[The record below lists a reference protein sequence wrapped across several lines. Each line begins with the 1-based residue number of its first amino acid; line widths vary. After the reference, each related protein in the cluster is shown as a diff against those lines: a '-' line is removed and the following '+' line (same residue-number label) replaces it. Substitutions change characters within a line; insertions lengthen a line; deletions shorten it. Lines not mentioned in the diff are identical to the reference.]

1 MGVALKYM
9 GLGLALG
16 AAWGGIARSGLAQ
29 PTQTDRPSI
38 IRVEADD
45 NDGDEPLV
53 TIGAAPAIVPGVSG
67 DVIGVEL
74 TLDSSVA
81 RRFGVRCSYELID
94 GRGIT
99 VQRPVTAELASVVSG
114 SAVRSEVAL
123 LIIPAGLADGRF
135 EIRIAVAAADGV
147 QGTLQVAERYIT
159 ISHGRVTPTKREEW
173 LPPASANQGGQ

>member
-29 PTQTDRPSI
+29 SKQADPPSI

-53 TIGAAPAIVPGVSG
+53 TIGSAPRAIVRGVSG
-67 DVIGVEL
+67 DVIEVEL
-74 TLDSSVA
+74 ALDSSAA

-94 GRGIT
+94 SRGIT
-99 VQRPVTAELASVVSG
+99 VQRPVIAQLNAVAPD
-114 SAVRSEVAL
+114 SAVAL
-123 LIIPAGLADGRF
+123 LVVPAGLADGRF

-147 QGTLQVAERYIT
+147 QGTLQIAERYVA
-159 ISHGRVTPTKREEW
+159 ISHGRVTATTREEW
-173 LPPASANQGGQ
+173 LPPASASPGGQQ

>member
-29 PTQTDRPSI
+29 SKQADRPSI
-38 IRVEADD
+38 IRLEADD

-53 TIGAAPAIVPGVSG
+53 TIGQTPRAIVPGVSG
-67 DVIGVEL
+67 DVIEVEL
-74 TLDSSVA
+74 ALDSSAA
-81 RRFGVRCSYELID
+81 RRFGVRCSYELLD

-99 VQRPVTAELASVVSG
+99 VQRPVIAQLTAVAPD
-114 SAVRSEVAL
+114 SAVAL
-123 LIIPAGLADGRF
+123 LVVPAGLADGRF

-147 QGTLQVAERYIT
+147 QGTLQLAERYVAIR
-159 ISHGRVTPTKREEW
+159 HGRVTPTTREDW
-173 LPPASANQGGQ
+173 LPPATATPGGQP

>member
-29 PTQTDRPSI
+29 PTQTDRPSV

-53 TIGAAPAIVPGVSG
+53 TIGAAPRVLWGVSG
-67 DVIGVEL
+67 DVIELAL

-94 GRGIT
+94 SRGIT
-99 VQRPVTAELASVVSG
+99 VQRPVIAELVSEP
-114 SAVRSEVAL
+114 AVGTAVAVL
-123 LIIPAGLADGRF
+123 VIPAGLADGRF
-135 EIRIAVAAADGV
+135 EIRLAVAAADGV
-147 QGTLQVAERYIT
+147 QGTLQIAER
-159 ISHGRVTPTKREEW
+159 
-173 LPPASANQGGQ
+173 